1 MPYFRELQDG
11 NGVLVSSMKM
21 LTKSDVEYVADIMN
35 VVDPKSKY
43 VPNRNFMGYEGYDG
57 TVSRYE
63 KTVFGNKGKYVETIS
78 RQELLE
84 ICDDRPMVHQSVSHV

>member
-1 MPYFRELQDG
+1 MPYFRELKDG

-21 LTKSDVEYVADIMN
+21 LTKADVEYVAEVAN
-35 VVDPKSKY
+35 LLDPSHLY
-43 VPNRNFMGYEGYDG
+43 EASRNFMGYEGFDG

-63 KTVFGNKGKYVETIS
+63 KSVFGHKGKYIETIS

-84 ICDDRPMVHQSVSHV
+84 ICEDRPMVHQSVSHV